1 MPLTDT
7 LIRNAKPAENVVK
20 LSDGGGLQLWV
31 MPTGSKLWNLAY
43 RDLSR
48 KQRKLSFGAYPTVS
62 LAEARKRRDEAKAL
76 LASGV
81 DPGQQKKIDKLT
93 KAIANATT
101 FKAVAE
107 EYLERQAREGRAET
121 TLAKN
126 RYLLELAYPAIGGRP
141 IAEIKAAEIVAIL
154 KHLEKRGTLEAA
166 KRVRAII
173 GTVIRYA
180 IATTR
185 AEADPTPALKNAIIA
200 PKVTH
205 RAAITDA
212 VAFGGLLRA
221 IETFDGQPTTK
232 AALRLLPLV
241 FTRPSELR
249 LAEWKEFDLD
259 KAIWIIPANRTKM
272 RREHSVPLSRQA
284 LAILRELHALTGQG
298 RLLFPGLRVVTR
310 PISENTM
317 NAALRRLGYSKEEVT
332 SHGFRSTASTLLNES
347 GKFSPDAIER
357 ALAHQDPDAV
367 RRAYNRS
374 GYWQERVTMA
384 QWWSDYVDTL
394 RKGGEVVDF
403 PTKYVEQSGPR

>member
-126 RYLLELAYPAIGGRP
+126 RYLLELAYPGIGNRP

-259 KAIWIIPANRTKM
+259 NAIWIIPANRTKM

-284 LAILRELHALTGQG
+284 LAILHELQALTGQG

-317 NAALRRLGYSKEEVT
+317 NAALRRLGT
-332 SHGFRSTASTLLNES
+332 
-347 GKFSPDAIER
+347 
-357 ALAHQDPDAV
+357 
-367 RRAYNRS
+367 
-374 GYWQERVTMA
+374 
-384 QWWSDYVDTL
+384 
-394 RKGGEVVDF
+394 
-403 PTKYVEQSGPR
+403 PRPRCGAPRL

>member
-1 MPLTDT
+1 MALNDAA
-7 LIRNAKPAENVVK
+7 IRAIKTTGEK
-20 LSDGGGLQLWV
+20 QKFSDEGGLQLWV
-31 MPTGSKLWNLAY
+31 SEKGTKTWRFAY
-43 RDLSR
+43 RFHGKQKDVVLGQYPAVGLS
-48 KQRKLSFGAYPTVS
+48 
-62 LAEARKRRDEAKAL
+62 EARKRRNDAKTQ
-76 LASGV
+76 LANGN

-126 RYLLELAYPAIGGRP
+126 RYLLELAYPGIGNRP

-154 KHLEKRGTLEAA
+154 KHLERRGTLEAA
-166 KRVRAII
+166 KRVRATI
-173 GTVIRYA
+173 GAVIRYA
-180 IATTR
+180 IATSR
-185 AEADPTPALKNAIIA
+185 AEADPTPALRNAVIA

-221 IETFDGQPTTK
+221 IEAFDGQPTTK

-259 KAIWIIPANRTKM
+259 NAIWIIPGNRTKM

-284 LAILRELHALTGQG
+284 LAILRELRALTGQG

-357 ALAHQDPDAV
+357 ALAHQDPDPV
-367 RRAYNRS
+367 RRVYNRS
-374 GYWQERVTMA
+374 GYWKERVEMA
-384 QWWSDYVDTL
+384 QWWADHLDVL
-394 RKGGEVVDF
+394 RKGADVIALRRSKID
-403 PTKYVEQSGPR
+403 Q

>member
-1 MPLTDT
+1 MALTDFA
-7 LIRNAKPAENVVK
+7 IRSLKPNGK
-20 LSDGGGLQLWV
+20 LQKISDGEGLQLWV
-31 MPTGSKLWNLAY
+31 TPQGSKLWRMAY
-43 RDLSR
+43 RFCGSQKGLAFGSYPEVSIADAR
-48 KQRKLSFGAYPTVS
+48 KKR
-62 LAEARKRRDEAKAL
+62 AEARKL
-76 LASGV
+76 LAEGV
-81 DPGQQKKIDKLT
+81 DPGQQKKLDKLT
-93 KAIANATT
+93 REIANATT
-101 FKAVAE
+101 FKAVAG
-107 EYLERQAREGRAET
+107 EYLERQAREGRADT

-126 RYLLELAYPAIGGRP
+126 RYLLELAFPAIGSRP

-154 KHLEKRGTLEAA
+154 KQLERRGTLEAA
-166 KRVRAII
+166 KRVRAVI
-173 GTVIRYA
+173 GAVIRYA
-180 IATTR
+180 IATSR
-185 AEADPTPALKNAIIA
+185 AEVDPTPALRDAIIA
-200 PKVTH
+200 PKAKH

-212 VAFGGLLRA
+212 IAFGGLLRA

-249 LAEWKEFDLD
+249 LAEWKEFDLNN
-259 KAIWIIPANRTKM
+259 AIWIIPANRTKM

-284 LAILRELHALTGQG
+284 LEILRELQALTGQG

-374 GYWQERVTMA
+374 AYWQERVTMA
-384 QWWSDYVDTL
+384 QWWADHLDAL
-394 RKGGEVVDF
+394 KKGGELIPF
-403 PTKYVEQSGPR
+403 FGRPMNTA

>member
-1 MPLTDT
+1 MALTDVA
-7 LIRNAKPAENVVK
+7 IRSIKTTGEK
-20 LSDGGGLQLWV
+20 QKFSDDGGLQLWV
-31 MPTGSKLWNLAY
+31 SEKGTKTWRFAY
-43 RDLSR
+43 RFHG
-48 KQRKLSFGAYPTVS
+48 KQKDVVLGQYPEVG
-62 LAEARKRRDEAKAL
+62 LAEARKKRGEAKTQ
-76 LASGV
+76 LAKGI
-81 DPGQQKKIDKLT
+81 DPGKQKKIDKLT

-101 FKAVAE
+101 FRAVAE

-126 RYLLELAYPAIGGRP
+126 RYLLELAYPTIGNRP

-166 KRVRAII
+166 KRVRATI
-173 GTVIRYA
+173 GAVIRYA
-180 IATTR
+180 IATSR
-185 AEADPTPALKNAIIA
+185 AETDPTAALRNAIIA
-200 PKVTH
+200 PKVKH

-221 IETFDGQPTTK
+221 IESFDGQPTTK

-259 KAIWIIPANRTKM
+259 NAIWIIPANRTKM
-272 RREHSVPLSRQA
+272 RREHSVPLARQA
-284 LAILRELHALTGQG
+284 LAILRELHSLTERGD
-298 RLLFPGLRVVTR
+298 LLFPGLRVVTR
-310 PISENTM
+310 PISENTL
-317 NAALRRLGYSKEEVT
+317 NAALRRLGYSKDEVT

-374 GYWQERVTMA
+374 AYWQERVAMA
-384 QWWSDYVDTL
+384 QWWADHLDTL
-394 RKGGEVVDF
+394 RKGGDVV
-403 PTKYVEQSGPR
+403 ELSARA

>member
-1 MPLTDT
+1 MALNDAA
-7 LIRNAKPAENVVK
+7 IRAIKTTGEK
-20 LSDGGGLQLWV
+20 QKFSDEGGLQLWV
-31 MPTGSKLWNLAY
+31 SEKGTKTWRFAY
-43 RDLSR
+43 RFHGKQKDVVLGQYPAVGLS
-48 KQRKLSFGAYPTVS
+48 
-62 LAEARKRRDEAKAL
+62 EARKRRNDAKTQ
-76 LASGV
+76 LANGN

-126 RYLLELAYPAIGGRP
+126 RYLLELAYPGIGNRP
-141 IAEIKAAEIVAIL
+141 ISQIKAAEIVAIL
-154 KHLEKRGTLEAA
+154 QHLERRGTLEAA
-166 KRVRAII
+166 KRVRATI
-173 GTVIRYA
+173 GAVIRYA
-180 IATTR
+180 IATSR
-185 AEADPTPALKNAIIA
+185 AEADPTTALRNAVIA

-221 IETFDGQPTTK
+221 IEAFDGQPTTK

-249 LAEWKEFDLD
+249 LAEWKEFDLGN
-259 KAIWIIPANRTKM
+259 AIWIIPANRTKM

-332 SHGFRSTASTLLNES
+332 SHGFRTTASTLLNES

-367 RRAYNRS
+367 RRVYNRS
-374 GYWQERVTMA
+374 GYWKERVEMA

-394 RKGGEVVDF
+394 RKGGEVMEFRQRSADN
-403 PTKYVEQSGPR
+403 R

>member
-126 RYLLELAYPAIGGRP
+126 RYLLELAYPAIGSRP

-166 KRVRAII
+166 KRVRATI
-173 GTVIRYA
+173 GAVIRYA
-180 IATTR
+180 IATSR
-185 AEADPTPALKNAIIA
+185 AESDPTPALKNAIIA

-259 KAIWIIPANRTKM
+259 NAIWIIPANRTKM

-374 GYWQERVTMA
+374 AYWQERVTMA

-394 RKGGEVVDF
+394 RKGGEVIELRSAK
-403 PTKYVEQSGPR
+403 TGQ

>member
-1 MPLTDT
+1 LALNDAA
-7 LIRNAKPAENVVK
+7 IRAIKTTGEK
-20 LSDGGGLQLWV
+20 QKFSDEGGLQLWV
-31 MPTGSKLWNLAY
+31 SEKGTKTWRFAY
-43 RDLSR
+43 RFHGKQKDVVLGQYPAVGLS
-48 KQRKLSFGAYPTVS
+48 
-62 LAEARKRRDEAKAL
+62 EARKRRNDAKTQ
-76 LASGV
+76 LANGN

-126 RYLLELAYPAIGGRP
+126 RYLLELAYPGIGNRP

-154 KHLEKRGTLEAA
+154 KHLERRGTLEAA
-166 KRVRAII
+166 KRVRATI
-173 GTVIRYA
+173 GAVIRYA
-180 IATTR
+180 IATSR
-185 AEADPTPALKNAIIA
+185 AEADPTPALRNAVIA

-221 IETFDGQPTTK
+221 IEAFDGQPTTK

-259 KAIWIIPANRTKM
+259 NAIWIIPGNRTKM

-284 LAILRELHALTGQG
+284 LAILRELRALTGQG

-357 ALAHQDPDAV
+357 ALAHQDPDPV
-367 RRAYNRS
+367 RRVYNRS
-374 GYWQERVTMA
+374 GYWKERVEMA
-384 QWWSDYVDTL
+384 QWWADHLDVL
-394 RKGGEVVDF
+394 RKGADVIALRRSKID
-403 PTKYVEQSGPR
+403 Q

>member
-1 MPLTDT
+1 MALTDVA
-7 LIRNAKPAENVVK
+7 IRAIKTTGEK
-20 LSDGGGLQLWV
+20 QKFSDDGGLQLWV
-31 MPTGSKLWNLAY
+31 SEKGTKTWRFAY
-43 RDLSR
+43 RFHC
-48 KQRKLSFGAYPTVS
+48 KQKDVVLGQYPEVG
-62 LAEARKRRDEAKAL
+62 LAEARKKRGEAKTQ
-76 LASGV
+76 LAKGI

-101 FKAVAE
+101 FRAVAE

-126 RYLLELAYPAIGGRP
+126 RYLLELAYPAIGNRP

-166 KRVRAII
+166 KRVRATI
-173 GTVIRYA
+173 GAVIRYA
-180 IATTR
+180 IATSR
-185 AEADPTPALKNAIIA
+185 AETDPTAALRNAIIA
-200 PKVTH
+200 PKVKH

-212 VAFGGLLRA
+212 VAFGGLLIA
-221 IETFDGQPTTK
+221 IESFDGQPTTK

-259 KAIWIIPANRTKM
+259 NAIWIIPANRTKM

-284 LAILRELHALTGQG
+284 LAILRELHALTGKG
-298 RLLFPGLRVVTR
+298 LLLFPGLRVVTR
-310 PISENTM
+310 PISENTL
-317 NAALRRLGYSKEEVT
+317 NAALRRLGYSKDEVT

-374 GYWQERVTMA
+374 AYWQERVAMA
-384 QWWSDYVDTL
+384 QWWADHLDTL
-394 RKGGEVVDF
+394 RKGGHVVEF
-403 PTKYVEQSGPR
+403 SARA

>member
-126 RYLLELAYPAIGGRP
+126 RYLLELAYPAIGSRP

-166 KRVRAII
+166 KRVRATI
-173 GTVIRYA
+173 GAVIRYA
-180 IATTR
+180 IATSR
-185 AEADPTPALKNAIIA
+185 AESDTTPALKNAIIA

-259 KAIWIIPANRTKM
+259 NAIWIIPANRTKM

-374 GYWQERVTMA
+374 AYWQERVTMA

-394 RKGGEVVDF
+394 RKGGEVIELRSAK
-403 PTKYVEQSGPR
+403 TGQ

>member
-1 MPLTDT
+1 M
-7 LIRNAKPAENVVK
+7 
-20 LSDGGGLQLWV
+20 
-31 MPTGSKLWNLAY
+31 
-43 RDLSR
+43 
-48 KQRKLSFGAYPTVS
+48 
-62 LAEARKRRDEAKAL
+62 
-76 LASGV
+76 
-81 DPGQQKKIDKLT
+81 
-93 KAIANATT
+93 
-101 FKAVAE
+101 AE
-107 EYLERQAREGRAET
+107 EYLERQAREGRVET

-126 RYLLELAYPAIGGRP
+126 RYLLELAYPGIGNRP

-154 KHLEKRGTLEAA
+154 KHLEKRGTLEAP

-180 IATTR
+180 IATSR

-221 IETFDGQPTTK
+221 IETFDGQPTTR

-259 KAIWIIPANRTKM
+259 NAIWIIPANRTKM

-284 LAILRELHALTGQG
+284 LAILHELQALTGQG

-317 NAALRRLGYSKEEVT
+317 NAALRRLGT
-332 SHGFRSTASTLLNES
+332 
-347 GKFSPDAIER
+347 
-357 ALAHQDPDAV
+357 
-367 RRAYNRS
+367 
-374 GYWQERVTMA
+374 
-384 QWWSDYVDTL
+384 
-394 RKGGEVVDF
+394 
-403 PTKYVEQSGPR
+403 PRPRCGAPRL

>member
-1 MPLTDT
+1 MALTDVA
-7 LIRNAKPAENVVK
+7 IRAIKTTGEK
-20 LSDGGGLQLWV
+20 QKFSDDGGLQLWV
-31 MPTGSKLWNLAY
+31 SEKGTKTWRFAY
-43 RDLSR
+43 RFHG
-48 KQRKLSFGAYPTVS
+48 KQKDVVLGQYPEVG
-62 LAEARKRRDEAKAL
+62 LAEARKKRGEAKTQ
-76 LASGV
+76 LANGI

-107 EYLERQAREGRAET
+107 EYLERQVREGRAET

-126 RYLLELAYPAIGGRP
+126 RYLLELAFPAIGNRP
-141 IAEIKAAEIVAIL
+141 IAEIRAAEIVAIL

-166 KRVRAII
+166 KRVRATI
-173 GTVIRYA
+173 GAVIRYA
-180 IATTR
+180 IATSR
-185 AEADPTPALKNAIIA
+185 AETDPTAALRNAIIA
-200 PKVTH
+200 PKVKH

-212 VAFGGLLRA
+212 IAFGGLLRA
-221 IETFDGQPTTK
+221 IENFDGQPTTK
-232 AALRLLPLV
+232 AALRLLPFV

-259 KAIWIIPANRTKM
+259 SAIWIIPANRTKM
-272 RREHSVPLSRQA
+272 RREHSVPLSRQS
-284 LAILRELHALTGQG
+284 LAILRELNALTGKG

-374 GYWQERVTMA
+374 AYWKERVEMV
-384 QWWSDYVDTL
+384 QWWADHLDKL
-394 RKGGEVVDF
+394 RKGGHVVEF
-403 PTKYVEQSGPR
+403 SARA